1 MGASPFLAQL
11 HQDLPALQ
19 LPRIDYS
26 AIMPELILIGLALV
40 LMTGAALT
48 RRRLPRGTY
57 AIFTV
62 AASGASMAY
71 AYLLWNH
78 VAKGGYT
85 AIAGSVAVDGFS
97 VFFIMLIGAA
107 LIVSALSADAYLRR
121 ERLDGPEFYVLAM
134 LSASGAMFMAAANDL
149 IVLFL
154 GLEILSIA
162 LYVMA
167 GYHARRRESGEAAIK
182 YFVLGAFSSAIFLY
196 GVALTYGATGSTNLG
211 QIAKF
216 LAQNVTVSNGLLLA
230 GMALLLVGLG
240 FKVAAVP
247 FHFWTPDVY
256 QGSPTPVTGFMA
268 ATAKAAGF
276 AGLLRL
282 FFSTFSILRMDWKP
296 LIWAL
301 ALLTLLVGAVV
312 AIVQRDVKRMLAYSS
327 ISHAGFVLV
336 GLEVATKN
344 GIAGGLYYL
353 FAYVFMVVGSFTIV
367 TLVGR
372 RGDARHDLDDY
383 RGLFAR
389 NPGLALLLS
398 LFLMAQAGIPFTTG
412 FLAKF
417 YVISAAVSSGAYPLA
432 LIAMIAA
439 VIAAFFYLRVIV
451 LMYSPT
457 GPAVAQADA
466 GAAAA
471 VGAGASAG
479 AGAGGYDAGPA
490 PTAGAAGAAGTAPG
504 GVAVAERTA
513 VAETATAEGDEDSVI
528 HVPLLAGVGLFLSAG
543 FTVFFG
549 LYPAPLIDFAH
560 RATLLF

>member
-1 MGASPFLAQL
+1 MVASPFLAQL

-211 QIAKF
+211 QIGKF
-216 LAQNVTVSNGLLLA
+216 LAQNITVSNGLLLA

-367 TLVGR
+367 TLVGG
-372 RGDARHDLDDY
+372 RGDARHDLDTY
-383 RGLFAR
+383 RGLSAR
-389 NPGLALLLS
+389 NPGLALLLA

-457 GPAVAQADA
+457 GPGVAPA
-466 GAAAA
+466 GVGGG
-471 VGAGASAG
+471 VGAGV
-479 AGAGGYDAGPA
+479 GAGGYDAGPA
-490 PTAGAAGAAGTAPG
+490 PTAPTAGPAGDAPG

-513 VAETATAEGDEDSVI
+513 VAETATAEGDEGSVI
-528 HVPLLAGVGLFLSAG
+528 HVPLLAGVGLFLSAA

-560 RATLLF
+560 QATLLF

>member
-1 MGASPFLAQL
+1 
-11 HQDLPALQ
+11 
-19 LPRIDYS
+19 
-26 AIMPELILIGLALV
+26 
-40 LMTGAALT
+40 
-48 RRRLPRGTY
+48 
-57 AIFTV
+57 
-62 AASGASMAY
+62 
-71 AYLLWNH
+71 
-78 VAKGGYT
+78 
-85 AIAGSVAVDGFS
+85 
-97 VFFIMLIGAA
+97 
-107 LIVSALSADAYLRR
+107 
-121 ERLDGPEFYVLAM
+121 M

-154 GLEILSIA
+154 GLEIMSIA
-162 LYVMA
+162 LYVLA

-211 QIAKF
+211 QVGKF

-268 ATAKAAGF
+268 AVAKAAGF

-282 FFSTFSILRMDWKP
+282 FFSTFSVLRLDWKP

-301 ALLTLLVGAVV
+301 ALLTLLLGAVV

-336 GLEVATKN
+336 GLEVATRN

-367 TLVGR
+367 ALVGG
-372 RGDARHDLDDY
+372 RGDGRHDLDTY
-383 RGLFAR
+383 RGLSRR
-389 NPGLALLLS
+389 NPGLALLLA

-457 GPAVAQADA
+457 GAGVAPAP
-466 GAAAA
+466 
-471 VGAGASAG
+471 AGASAG
-479 AGAGGYDAGPA
+479 GYDTGPEPGAEVPAGE
-490 PTAGAAGAAGTAPG
+490 AGAAPLATAPG
-504 GVAVAERTA
+504 GVAVVERPAE
-513 VAETATAEGDEDSVI
+513 ATSVVEGEADEDSPV
-528 HVPLLAGVGLFLSAG
+528 HVPLLAGVGLFLTAA